1 MTTGPDITEIT
12 LDEMTAEAADELAE
26 RIAEIDPWRRL
37 AIPAN
42 RIRRLFEAGNG
53 KEVRAIQIGNRPV
66 GAIVV
71 QRNWLLGP
79 YLQHLSVLPE
89 AQARGAGTRALHWL
103 EGIARRDRQSNIW
116 LCVSAFNGQ
125 ALAFYARHGFF
136 QAANLPDLVRP
147 GEDEILMRRRLD
159 A

>member
-1 MTTGPDITEIT
+1 MTTGRDSAKIT
-12 LDEMTAEAADELAE
+12 LDAMTAEAADELAG

-37 AIPAN
+37 AIPAD
-42 RIRRLFEAGNG
+42 RIRRLLEAGHG
-53 KEVRAIQIGNRPV
+53 LEIRAIRIGNRPV
-66 GAIVV
+66 GAIVA

-79 YLQHLSVLPE
+79 YLRHLSVLPE
-89 AQARGAGTRALHWL
+89 AQARGAGTRALAWL

-125 ALAFYARHGFF
+125 ALAFYARHGFV

-147 GEDEILMRRRLD
+147 G
-159 A
+159 